1 MRGLLGELA
10 DEMLLSSARVLPGR
24 LTRAGFPFL
33 FPELES
39 ALAFELGRS
48 SAPPGLEIEHD

>member
-1 MRGLLGELA
+1 MA

-24 LTRAGFPFL
+24 LTRAAFPFL
-33 FPELES
+33 YPDLES

-48 SAPPGLEIEHD
+48 PGPPGMEILHG